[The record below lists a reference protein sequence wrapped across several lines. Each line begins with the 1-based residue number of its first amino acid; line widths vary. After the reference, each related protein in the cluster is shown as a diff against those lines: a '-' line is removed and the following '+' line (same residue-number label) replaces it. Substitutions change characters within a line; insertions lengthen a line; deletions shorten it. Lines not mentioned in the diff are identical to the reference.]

1 MTNKDFEI
9 GIIGGTGEMG
19 KWCAEVFR
27 RQGYVVHQ
35 SGRTMGM
42 SMEEMADRCAVV
54 VVSVPMESTADVIQ
68 RLGPLMGEGSLLMD
82 LTSLKEEPVRLM
94 LASTR
99 AEVVGCHPL
108 FGPLTT
114 HPLELSVVLCPARV
128 DKWASW
134 PGEVFWAAR
143 VRVIETTPEHH
154 DRVMAVVQGMNH
166 LNTLLMSMLIRE
178 CGIGRQEL
186 EHFAT
191 PLFRSK
197 LFMVDRVTSGNARM
211 YAEIMAGN
219 PHVPPLL
226 DRYGA
231 LFGELAAL
239 VSGGDGKAL
248 AERMDRPNQDLDV
261 LF

>member
-1 MTNKDFEI
+1 
-9 GIIGGTGEMG
+9 MG
-19 KWCAEVFR
+19 SWCAELFR

-35 SGRTMGM
+35 SGRSTGM
-42 SMEEMADRCAVV
+42 TMEEMARRCAVV

-68 RLGPLMGEGSLLMD
+68 RLGPLLDERSLLMD

-99 AEVVGCHPL
+99 AEVVGGHPL
-108 FGPLTT
+108 FGPLAT
-114 HPLELSVVLCPARV
+114 HPLELSIVLCPARV
-128 DKWASW
+128 HRWASW

-143 VRVIETTPEHH
+143 VQVIETTPEHH

-166 LNTLLMSMLIRE
+166 LNTLLMSMLMGE

-197 LFMVDRVTSGNARM
+197 LSMVDRILSGNTRM
-211 YAEIMAGN
+211 YAGLMTAN
-219 PHVPPLL
+219 PHVPALL
-226 DRYGA
+226 DRYS
-231 LFGELAAL
+231 AL
-239 VSGGDGKAL
+239 VNELIGLVGRGDGTAL
-248 AERMDRPNQDLDV
+248 AERMDRLNQDRDALI
-261 LF
+261 

>member
-1 MTNKDFEI
+1 
-9 GIIGGTGEMG
+9 MG

-35 SGRTMGM
+35 SGRSTGM
-42 SMEEMADRCAVV
+42 SMEEMARRCAVV
-54 VVSVPMESTADVIQ
+54 VVSVPMESTADVIR
-68 RLGPLMGEGSLLMD
+68 RLGPLLDEGSLLMD

-108 FGPLTT
+108 FGPLST
-114 HPLELSVVLCPARV
+114 HPLELSIVLCPARV
-128 DKWASW
+128 EKWASW
-134 PGEVFWAAR
+134 PAEVFWAAR

-166 LNTLLMSMLIRE
+166 LNTLLMSLLIKE

-197 LFMVDRVTSGNARM
+197 LFMVDRVTSGNTRM

-219 PHVPPLL
+219 PHVSPLL
-226 DRYGA
+226 DRYGG
-231 LFGELAAL
+231 LFRELADL
-239 VSGGDGKAL
+239 VSRGDGKTL
-248 AERMDRPNQDLDV
+248 AERMDELNQDLNV